1 MQSLQTTRLSSK
13 GQIIIPKAI
22 RSLHGWENGQEFIV
36 EETEQGI
43 LLRPYKP
50 TNLPK
55 TDLAQVAGCL
65 KKHYQGKAK
74 TIEEMDDAIAQAIQD
89 NWQ

>member
-1 MQSLQTTRLSSK
+1 MQSIQTTRLSSK

-50 TNLPK
+50 ASLTK
-55 TDLAQVAGCL
+55 TTLSQVAGCL
-65 KKHYQGKAK
+65 KHRYQGKPK
-74 TIEEMDDAIAQAIQD
+74 TLEEMDEAIAQGILD
-89 NWQ
+89 SWQ

>member
-1 MQSLQTTRLSSK
+1 MQSIQITRLSSK

-22 RSLHGWENGQEFIV
+22 RALHGWANGQEFIV

-50 TNLPK
+50 LTLPK
-55 TDLAQVAGCL
+55 TSLSQVAGCL
-65 KKHYQGKAK
+65 KQHYHGKAK
-74 TIEEMDDAIAQAIQD
+74 TLEEMDEAIAQGIQES
-89 NWQ
+89 WQ